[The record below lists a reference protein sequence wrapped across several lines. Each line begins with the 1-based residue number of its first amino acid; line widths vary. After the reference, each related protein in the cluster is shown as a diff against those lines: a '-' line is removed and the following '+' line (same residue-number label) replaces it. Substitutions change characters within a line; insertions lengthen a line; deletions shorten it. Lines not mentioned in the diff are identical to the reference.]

1 MPVFPPIPASTMPAS
16 DVGIA
21 YQFIPLNHVAAAN
34 PATSVVAPP
43 PNPIMASV
51 LSIPADAA
59 FFQISSKNLEFF
71 WLSPF
76 GVESRNKFFDSFNL
90 YCLIREA
97 GANIKT
103 LLWPLSICLIALE
116 YCTPISTS

>member
-1 MPVFPPIPASTMPAS
+1 MPASTMPAS

-21 YQFIPLNHVAAAN
+21 YQFIPLNHVAAAK

-43 PNPIMASV
+43 PNPMMASV
-51 LSIPADAA
+51 LSIPTDAA

-90 YCLIREA
+90 YCLIRET
-97 GANIKT
+97 GANSNT
-103 LLWPLSICLIALE
+103 LLWLLHICLIALE
-116 YCTPISTS
+116 YRTPISTS